1 VFSSTLSP
9 FKVSARGVD
18 DKMLQTYHYKEY
30 PHRPSSDQQESGIT
44 RHPVIVVGGGP
55 VGLTAAID
63 LRLKGIPA
71 VVLTQ
76 NKTVS
81 IGSRAVCYSKR
92 ALEVWDRLGCAEEMI
107 AKGVVWKTGRLFNG
121 EQEVFNFDLLPEEGH
136 KCPAFINLQ
145 QYHLED
151 ILIARAE
158 TLGVDIR
165 WQETVTD
172 IEQNGDFIRL
182 AIDTPSGAYALDA
195 DWLIAA
201 DGSKSVL
208 RDCLGLE
215 FTGKVFKD
223 RFLITDVVMKNDFPP
238 ERWFWFDPPFNPGR
252 STLLHKQADDLWRID
267 FQLGW
272 DADPEEEM
280 KPERVIP
287 RLKAM
292 LGDMVEFELEWVSVY
307 TYQCLR
313 LDHFRHGRVL
323 FAGDSAHQVSPF
335 GARGAN
341 SGVQDTDN
349 LIWKLKMVIGG
360 EAPETLL
367 DTYDRERV
375 EAADINL
382 MNSTRST
389 DFIVP
394 KGAISRA
401 FRDAVLDLARDY
413 SFARPLI
420 NSGRL
425 SLPATYTDPTLLT
438 SDEDAFDGGPVPGAP
453 CPDAPLNEGWLLE
466 NLGGRFVLLCFGET
480 PDTSDLAC
488 DRLTVGEEAE
498 LAVRRYDGKSGT
510 VYLVRPDQH
519 VAGRWRNFDR
529 DAIQT
534 ALNKASGKGK
544 AP

>member
-1 VFSSTLSP
+1 
-9 FKVSARGVD
+9 
-18 DKMLQTYHYKEY
+18 MLQTYHYKEH
-30 PHRPSSDQQESGIT
+30 PHRPSSDQRESGT
-44 RHPVIVVGGGP
+44 VRHPVIVVGGGP

-92 ALEVWDRLGCAEEMI
+92 ALEIWDRLGCAEEMI

-121 EQEVFNFDLLPEEGH
+121 EQEIFNFDLLPEEGH

-158 TLGVDIR
+158 ALGVDIR
-165 WQETVTD
+165 WQETVTA
-172 IEQNGDFIRL
+172 IEQENDLIRL
-182 AIDTPSGAYALDA
+182 AIDTPSGAYDLEA

-223 RFLITDVVMKNDFPP
+223 RFLITDVVMKKDFPP

-272 DADPEEEM
+272 DVDPEEET

-292 LGDMVEFELEWVSVY
+292 LGEDVEFELEWVSVY

-349 LIWKLKMVIGG
+349 LIWKLKMVMDG

-382 MNSTRST
+382 TNSTRST

-394 KGAISRA
+394 KSTISRA
-401 FRDAVLDLARDY
+401 FRDAVLDLAKDFP
-413 SFARPLI
+413 FARPLI

-425 SLPATYTDPTLLT
+425 SVPATYTDPTLST
-438 SDEDAFDGGPVPGAP
+438 PDEDAFKGGPIPGAP

-466 NLGGRFVLLCFGET
+466 NLGGRFVLLCFGKS
-480 PDTSDLAC
+480 PDVSGLAC
-488 DRLTVGEEAE
+488 DCLEVSEEAE
-498 LAVRRYDGKSGT
+498 LAAQRYDGKPGT
-510 VYLVRPDQH
+510 IYLVRPDQH
-519 VAGRWRNFDR
+519 VAGRWRKFNK

-534 ALNKASGKGK
+534 ALNKATGRGN
-544 AP
+544 AR